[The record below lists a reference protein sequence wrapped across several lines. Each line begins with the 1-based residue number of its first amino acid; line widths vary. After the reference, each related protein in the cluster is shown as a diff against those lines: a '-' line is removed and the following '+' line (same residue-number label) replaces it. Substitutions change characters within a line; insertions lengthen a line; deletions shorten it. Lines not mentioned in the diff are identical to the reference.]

1 MYYKEYLPH
10 PLLSQYIE
18 VYWSVRG
25 EERVEQVE
33 KILPDG
39 CVDIIYNLGENFYT
53 DNMVMHYGNIYLV
66 GTMTCSKHPTMHGG
80 IRLFGIRFKPGAFAA
95 FFKYASLREITDRT
109 VDFEKQLA
117 PPPELTTAK
126 GIPYLNRFFLDK
138 LSMPKHTLFP
148 IIADIQRQR
157 GNIPVEVLAKKH
169 FVTTRQ
175 LERQF
180 NQYLG
185 VSPKEFSSF
194 ARFRYTYEKIRNNS
208 SLQSLNDIALEC
220 GYYDHA
226 HLTNEI
232 KRYTGLPPS
241 QL

>member
-1 MYYKEYLPH
+1 MHYTEYSPH
-10 PLLSQYIE
+10 PLLSPYID
-18 VYWSVRG
+18 VYWRVRG
-25 EERVEQVE
+25 EGNAGQAE

-39 CVDIIYNLGENFYT
+39 CVDIIYNFGDNFYT
-53 DNMVMHYGNIYLV
+53 DNTVMNYGKIYLV
-66 GTMTCSKHPTMHGG
+66 GTMTCSKLPNMHSG

-117 PPPELTTAK
+117 PSRDLFAK
-126 GIPYLNRFFLDK
+126 HGINYLNRFFLDK
-138 LSMPKHTLFP
+138 LSTPKHALFP
-148 IIADIQRQR
+148 IIADIQRQH
-157 GNIPVEVLAKKH
+157 GNVVVEALAKKH

-194 ARFRYTYEKIRNNS
+194 TRFRYTYEKIRNNTRQ
-208 SLQSLNDIALEC
+208 QSLTDIALEC
-220 GYYDHA
+220 GYHDHA

-232 KRYTGLPPS
+232 KRFTGLPPS
-241 QL
+241 KL